1 MVKEND
7 CMDLVVQAQSGNRD
21 GLNALAV
28 RVHDRLYPYLYRA
41 TCDHHV
47 SQDLLQEVL
56 LTMLR
61 RVNGLEK
68 PESFWPWL
76 YKIARSK
83 IHQHRKFERRRQML
97 HAQVFDD
104 ACRTLRQ
111 RGNSVLEVIVR
122 RETREGMAVAVSR
135 LDGRY
140 RDVVR
145 LRCLDD
151 MPYAEIA
158 GRTESSPELARV
170 RFLRAKN
177 SLKSSPAVAA
187 VAGD

>member
-1 MVKEND
+1 MVKQND
-7 CMDLVVQAQSGNRD
+7 CLDLIAAARSGDRD
-21 GLNALAV
+21 SMGLLAA
-28 RVHDRLYPYLYRA
+28 RIHDRLYPYLQRA

-61 RVNGLEK
+61 RVSRLEK
-68 PESFWPWL
+68 PESFWPWM

-83 IHQHRKFERRRQML
+83 IHRYYQRERRRRLL
-97 HAQVFDD
+97 HTQLIDD
-104 ACRTLRQ
+104 ACRSLPQ
-111 RGNSVLEVIVR
+111 RRSGVLEIIVR
-122 RETREGMAVAVSR
+122 QETREDMAVAVSR
-135 LDGRY
+135 LDERY

-158 GRTESSPELARV
+158 GRTQTSPALARI
-170 RFLRAKN
+170 RFLRAKRSLRN
-177 SLKSSPAVAA
+177 SPLIVSVAN
-187 VAGD
+187 D